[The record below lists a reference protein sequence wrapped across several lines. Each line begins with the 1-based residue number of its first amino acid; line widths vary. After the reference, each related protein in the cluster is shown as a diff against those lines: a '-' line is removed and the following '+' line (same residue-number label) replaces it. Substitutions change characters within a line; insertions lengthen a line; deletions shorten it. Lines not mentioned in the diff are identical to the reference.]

1 MDGGALDVVAQE
13 TPRCFTDARTQ
24 FRDEPG
30 AARVHAAPAVRD
42 ACGNYMPLGS
52 VSSAVGG
59 CRGGVSFLHGVN
71 LFGPRC
77 RNVASR
83 MLGRPNVSMTSR
95 ARPSPNPP

>member
-42 ACGNYMPLGS
+42 ACENYMPLGS

-59 CRGGVSFLHGVN
+59 CRGGVSFLSRGQPV
-71 LFGPRC
+71 RSAVQEC
-77 RNVASR
+77 RF
-83 MLGRPNVSMTSR
+83 PN
-95 ARPSPNPP
+95 AWQA